1 MKKWIAC
8 FSFCCLVQ
16 LGFAQYKT
24 PFFVD
29 GERAKKVG
37 LLKPAIERI
46 YNEFAQKNHIP
57 AMAYAIMVDDSLVI
71 ENYEGIT
78 NFSTQKKNN
87 SSAVFRIASMS
98 KSFTAMAIVKLRDE
112 GKLNLDDAISKYIP
126 AFKTIKMLTTD
137 AAPITIRDLLTH
149 GAGFPEDNPW
159 GDRQL
164 AKTDA
169 ALQAL
174 LKELSFSTTT
184 NSSYEYSNLGF
195 ALLGKI
201 ITVVSKQP
209 YQTYVQENIFKPLGM
224 KNTYWDYTKV
234 NKENLALGY
243 RWINENYE
251 EQPLLPDAKDGSWG
265 AMGAMLTTIPDFC
278 KYLKLYINSYPSN
291 SNFYS
296 PIKKSSVRE
305 MYHPWRLRAF
315 NPNAKN
321 SLGKFCPTV
330 AAYGYGLVNSRDCNN
345 TIWVGHSGG
354 LPGFGSHWRFLP
366 EHGIGMVVFANR
378 TYAPMAALTN
388 LVMDS
393 LLKMAQLQP
402 RILPA
407 SQVLLQRQN
416 QLLQHIQKG
425 FSNATNDSIFAENFW
440 DDYPIKN
447 LQKQTE
453 EVLTVIGTIKFVKPL
468 VAENN
473 LRGSFVVQGS
483 NKNAVVY
490 FTLTPEKFPKIQEYS
505 FTIQ

>member
-8 FSFCCLVQ
+8 FLFISISQISFTQ
-16 LGFAQYKT
+16 FKAPY
-24 PFFVD
+24 FID
-29 GERAKKVG
+29 SERAKKVA
-37 LLKPAIERI
+37 LFKPIIQNI
-46 YNEFAQKNHIP
+46 YKDFAQKNHIP
-57 AMAYAIMVDDSLVI
+57 AIAYAIMVDDSLVI
-71 ENYEGIT
+71 ENYEGFI
-78 NFSTQKKNN
+78 NLSTQKNN
-87 SSAVFRIASMS
+87 SSNAVFRIASMS

-126 AFKTIKMLTTD
+126 AFKTTKLLTLD

-164 AKTDA
+164 AKTDKD
-169 ALQAL
+169 LQIL
-174 LKELSFSTTT
+174 LQELSFSTTT

-201 ITVVSKQP
+201 ITIVSKQP
-209 YQTYVQENIFKPLGM
+209 YQTYIQENIFKPLGM
-224 KNTYWDYTKV
+224 KNTYYEYSKA
-234 NKENLALGY
+234 NSENLALGY
-243 RWINENYE
+243 RWINENHE
-251 EQPLLPDAKDGSWG
+251 AQPLLPDAKDGSWG

-278 KYLKLYINSYPSN
+278 KYMKLYLNSYPSN
-291 SNFYS
+291 SNFSS

-315 NPNAKN
+315 NANAKN
-321 SLGKFCPTV
+321 SLGISCPTV

-345 TIWVGHSGG
+345 AIWVGHSGG

-366 EHGIGMVVFANR
+366 EYGIGMVVFANR

-393 LLKMAQLQP
+393 LLKIAQLQP
-402 RILPA
+402 RVLPI
-407 SQVLLQRQN
+407 SEVLLQRQN
-416 QLLQHIQKG
+416 SLLQHIQTSFITAAK
-425 FSNATNDSIFAENFW
+425 DSIFAENFW

-447 LQKQTE
+447 LQQQTKE
-453 EVLTVIGTIKFVKPL
+453 TLTQVGSIKMIKPF

-473 LRGSFVVQGS
+473 LRGSFIIVGS
-483 NKNAVVY
+483 NRNAEVY
-490 FTLTPEKFPKIQEYS
+490 FTLTPEKFPKIQE
-505 FTIQ
+505 FHFNIQ

>member
-1 MKKWIAC
+1 MKKWIASVIFFIIC
-8 FSFCCLVQ
+8 KLN
-16 LGFAQYKT
+16 LAQFKE
-24 PFFVD
+24 PFFAD
-29 GERAKKVG
+29 SLRAKKVAM
-37 LLKPAIERI
+37 LKPAIESI
-46 YNEFAQKNHIP
+46 YKNFAQKNHIP
-57 AMAYAIMVDDSLVI
+57 AMAFAIMVDNEVVI
-71 ENYEGIT
+71 ESYEGIT
-78 NFSTQKKNN
+78 NISAQKINTD
-87 SSAVFRIASMS
+87 SAVFRIASMS

-112 GKLNLDDAISKYIP
+112 GKLNLDVAISKYIP
-126 AFKTIKMLTTD
+126 AFKNIKMLTKD
-137 AAPITIRDLLTH
+137 APPITIRDLLTH

-164 AKTDA
+164 AKTDKE
-169 ALQAL
+169 LQAL

-184 NSSYEYSNLGF
+184 NTNYEYSNLGF

-201 ITVVSKQP
+201 ITIVSKQP
-209 YQTYVQENIFKPLGM
+209 YQTYIKENIFKPLGM
-224 KNTYWDYTKV
+224 NNTYWDYTNA
-234 NKENLALGY
+234 NKQNLALGY
-243 RWINENYE
+243 RWINNTYE

-278 KYLKLYINSYPSN
+278 KYMKLFINSTPSN
-291 SNFYS
+291 TNFLT

-321 SLGKFCPTV
+321 SLGKPCATV

-345 TIWVGHSGG
+345 TIWIGHSGG

-366 EHGIGMVVFANR
+366 DYGIGMVVFANR
-378 TYAPMAALTN
+378 TYAPMNALTN

-393 LLKMAQLQP
+393 LIKMAQLQP

-407 SQVLLQRQN
+407 STVLLQRQN
-416 QLLQHIQKG
+416 ELLQHITSS
-425 FSNATNDSIFAENFW
+425 FSKATNDSIFAENFW
-440 DDYPIKN
+440 DDYPLQN
-447 LQKQTE
+447 LQQQTKE
-453 EVLTVIGTIKFVKPL
+453 TLQELGTIKLIKPF

-473 LRGSFVVQGS
+473 LRGSFTIVGT
-483 NKNAVVY
+483 NKNASVY